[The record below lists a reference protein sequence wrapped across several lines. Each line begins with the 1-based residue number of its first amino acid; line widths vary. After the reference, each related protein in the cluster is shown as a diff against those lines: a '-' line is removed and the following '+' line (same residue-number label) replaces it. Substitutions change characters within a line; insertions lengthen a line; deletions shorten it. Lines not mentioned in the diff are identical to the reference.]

1 MAYGPDN
8 QRTREWGS
16 DGTKVYLDGGY
27 EDWISAGSTKVYVD
41 SDAEITDAGSTRT
54 VNYMLTDRLGS
65 MDTISDAS
73 GNIIETRGSD
83 PFGKPRSGTWA
94 DLSPPQLQSTAITEH
109 GFTGHAHLNS
119 VQLIHMN
126 GRVYDYQ
133 LGRFLSVD
141 PFIQFPLNS
150 QSLNPY
156 SYIGN
161 NPLSGTD
168 PTGYEV
174 CGADGSGDCTQVKET
189 HEAPTGS
196 HIASNTVYSGKVS
209 DGNTTAHFSVTMDK
223 EGSVLSSSFSVSNG
237 KSSQGISQSV
247 KPEANTASIGV
258 AAVRSNVA
266 NGVADTVSGGE
277 GSSIAG
283 RVLGGSAELGEGMV
297 SATGATA
304 AVIVAGVW
312 PTATSSDDG
321 MSPSKALN
329 LSVDSAW
336 HDSLA
341 DAAKLRKSGSSS
353 AVIGESMDRVVDAA
367 EKLHASKIDFGQYWF
382 DQRTPARDMIGLVYN
397 AGWMTGVMQN
407 QMHIYDIGL
416 DSRPR
421 ERSANYRL
429 ERQFIDLARYPN
441 YEQRPWEFG
450 GGWDY
455 QHAK

>member
-1 MAYGPDN
+1 
-8 QRTREWGS
+8 
-16 DGTKVYLDGGY
+16 
-27 EDWISAGSTKVYVD
+27 
-41 SDAEITDAGSTRT
+41 
-54 VNYMLTDRLGS
+54 
-65 MDTISDAS
+65 
-73 GNIIETRGSD
+73 
-83 PFGKPRSGTWA
+83 
-94 DLSPPQLQSTAITEH
+94 
-109 GFTGHAHLNS
+109 
-119 VQLIHMN
+119 MN